1 MKGHQRNGLTGA
13 RRIAAGVVICA
24 GLTGT
29 AMSGWAFGTIRGL
42 GQDAEHERITRN
54 ALACK
59 DGDASDGCFQK
70 KTLDMLAGSK
80 NNFGAVGLPDRGP
93 LIFKADAHC
102 DAADWFDVTG
112 YPKTKA
118 DARSHLEA
126 CRAWMKKELD
136 AAVEAAGDL
145 LDAKGKA
152 RDSELPTIVACN
164 FAAPANGRAKCNVLE
179 HLGILLHAA
188 QDFYSHSNWTD
199 AADASLPV
207 SPANPPG
214 LDKRG
219 RAPWLDLRTDG
230 AFPDGLITGC
240 FEAKSAISEE
250 ANCNYGPGK
259 TPLVKHLALNKDEGQ
274 IDPVLGEGKTAR
286 GRVNSNF
293 HHAVEAAV
301 EDSRDKWET
310 LKEKLILTYGPSRGS
325 RMICL
330 ITRDKGRKAC

>member
-1 MKGHQRNGLTGA
+1 
-13 RRIAAGVVICA
+13 
-24 GLTGT
+24 
-29 AMSGWAFGTIRGL
+29 MSGWAFGTIRGL

-112 YPKTKA
+112 YPQTKA

-230 AFPDGLITGC
+230 VFPDGLITGC